1 MTSALYLADS
11 PGYGDNGGV
20 HTNSGVGNKTA
31 YLISQGGTFN
41 GQTITGIDAGP
52 LLTKTAK
59 LYLNVIQSLTSGSD
73 YADLARVLDQS
84 CQDLLAAGTAGFTA
98 AELCQRAQG
107 DSRHSAPDDPDA
119 GATTARRP
127 RDLPRGLLEGSAVQ
141 QRDRTQ
147 SDLEVRPRQ
156 HLAPGAV
163 GRHSLQ
169 RDVRSVLVV
178 LLESWH
184 PDDQRAQGCGG
195 DQTPGREERA
205 TCGSGAGTCSST
217 LRRPSTTEGPSRSTT
232 SARPRALWPPRVCR
246 G

>member
-1 MTSALYLADS
+1 M
-11 PGYGDNGGV
+11 

-52 LLTKTAK
+52 GLTKTAK
-59 LYLNVIQSLTSGSD
+59 LYLDVIQSLTSGSD

-98 AELCQRAQG
+98 ANCANVHKATLATQLRTTPTQ
-107 DSRHSAPDDPDA
+107 APQPPDA
-119 GATTARRP
+119 RATCPAGFSKVV
-127 RDLPRGLLEGSAVQ
+127 LFE
-141 QRDRTQ
+141 QRDRNQ

-156 HLAPGAV
+156 HLAPGAD

-195 DQTPGREERA
+195 HQAPGREERA
-205 TCGSGAGTCSST
+205 TCGSGAGTCSSP
-217 LRRPSTTEGPSRSTT
+217 LKRPSTTEGPSRSTT
-232 SARPRALWPPRVCR
+232 SARPRDLCPPRVCR